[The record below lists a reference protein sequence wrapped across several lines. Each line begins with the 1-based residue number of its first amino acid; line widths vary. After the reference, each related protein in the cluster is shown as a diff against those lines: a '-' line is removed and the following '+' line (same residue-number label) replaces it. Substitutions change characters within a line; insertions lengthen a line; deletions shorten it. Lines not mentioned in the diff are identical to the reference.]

1 MFIVDTVGFF
11 KMVQLTRIYTK
22 SGDKGKT
29 GLGNNARVYKN
40 SERVEAM
47 GEVDEANAAVGWVL
61 QFCKVPLT
69 DILVRIQN
77 DLFDLG
83 ADLCVP
89 ETGGEETAY
98 RLTIT
103 LAQVEYLEHKIDDL
117 NAHLLPLTS
126 FVLPGGSKTSAALH
140 LARTVSRRAERR
152 VVALS
157 LKETINPDVI
167 RYLNR
172 LSDLLFVMAR
182 YANVQ
187 EGQGDVV
194 WIPGANR

>member
-1 MFIVDTVGFF
+1 
-11 KMVQLTRIYTK
+11 MVHLTRIYTK

-29 GLGNNARVYKN
+29 GLGNNQRVYKN
-40 SERVEAM
+40 CERIEAI
-47 GEVDEANAAVGWVL
+47 GEVDETNAAVGWAL
-61 QFCKVPLT
+61 QFCEGSIQG
-69 DILVRIQN
+69 ILLSIQN

-89 ETGGEETAY
+89 EAFDGKPSY

-103 LAQVEYLEHKIDDL
+103 SSQVDYLERQIDEL
-117 NAHLLPLTS
+117 NANLSPLTS

-152 VVALS
+152 VVSLS
-157 LKETINPDVI
+157 LKETINPEVI

-182 YANVQ
+182 YVNAQ
-187 EGQGDVV
+187 EGQGDVL
-194 WIPGANR
+194 WIPGANRSV